1 MVNDTLND
9 TLNGTL
15 NELKNDKNITQKE
28 LVEKT
33 GMSLRTIKRNIK
45 ELKEKGYIERI
56 GSKKTGY
63 WKVIK

>member
-1 MVNDTLND
+1 
-9 TLNGTL
+9 
-15 NELKNDKNITQKE
+15 
-28 LVEKT
+28 
-33 GMSLRTIKRNIK
+33 MSLRTIKRNIK